1 MGMFQKKLRRTFRK
15 TIPRRI
21 RERLIK
27 KLTMHDITVHEEHI
41 TVNLSF
47 KNFIRVGLEKRLQ
60 VTLTNDQALY
70 ELDYH
75 LHGDSIR
82 IQIPYAIIDQTEG
95 RSAIKM
101 MLGRKRL
108 IVRPDTDAY
117 ERRRSFFSNH
127 RYFNVSIIRGNLSLA
142 NLLPEYRFKTDQPVG
157 LTKLDS
163 RYSQLDFS
171 AEGMDDLTDYEL
183 AFLYQSKLRAM
194 DNASG
199 DASILRVTDFSEV
212 ITGQPDVYLL
222 KEFELVPVRYTGP
235 PFSMDT
241 LNHEITYSTQDG
253 RLTAE
258 ITSHRTD
265 VLAFHSTLEDESVR
279 MHFSIDPTVEL
290 AALLVVDTSTEET
303 FRIPIPEQQTG
314 DSVDVS
320 VPLSPLINN
329 ISRKRF
335 MLETAGSEPV
345 RLQPDIADLETF
357 GFNERLWV
365 PFHHE
370 KFKIWFY
377 RRRDGLLGFKVTR
390 RRLRRQVTK
399 INDFSFEGYIGGDD
413 AFIDSTPYMTFVDRY
428 SEDFTRIE
436 ISSEFT
442 VDLKTVDLIDIK
454 SKDKTIIDVF
464 IEIVHSSGEVL
475 RREKIKYG
483 HSDYRKDNF
492 YDIHEVVDEAGNIH
506 HHLITTTPYNNL
518 KVESFM
524 IPASV
529 DIPEDTSHKDMNI
542 WLLGERYDT
551 AQDNGYALFTWLKE
565 NTNIEAYYVIEE
577 TAGDYAKI
585 KDVENVLA
593 FGSKRHFDLAFRAGV
608 LLGTHDLENLLPY
621 KTARGFFHYEDTVK
635 VFLQHGVLGRKPVEY
650 DKKYYDLPFDLFI
663 VSSEAE
669 KYDVVMRKMGYEE
682 TEVAVTGLARFDHLP
697 HHNATKD
704 ILLMPTWRDW
714 ISTDEAFLKSRY
726 YARYHSLIHNE
737 RLNQLLEENDVHLN
751 FYPHYRAQR
760 YFNEEYLD
768 QGKNIHFIRLGERTV
783 QDLLIE
789 HSLLITDYSSVS
801 FDFTLM
807 NKPVIYYHF
816 DVRQFFRQGRL
827 RPLYQTFIGD
837 MAKTEEDLVDAI
849 EIHIRNGFQ
858 PGAGDLSSI
867 FEYQD
872 HNNRKRI
879 YEAVMEKI
887 NTIED

>member
-1 MGMFQKKLRRTFRK
+1 MGRLKKTLRKIVRK
-15 TIPRRI
+15 TIPRRV
-21 RERLIK
+21 RERLVK
-27 KLTMHDITVHEEHI
+27 KLLMHDITAHEDHI

-60 VTLTNDQALY
+60 VTLSNDQALY
-70 ELDYH
+70 ELDYQ
-75 LHGDSIR
+75 LHNNSIK

-95 RSAIKM
+95 RSTIKM
-101 MLGRKRL
+101 MLGQKRL
-108 IVRPDTDAY
+108 IVRSDVGTY
-117 ERRRSFFSNH
+117 EQRRSFFSNR

-142 NLLPEYRFKTDQPVG
+142 NLLPEYRFKMDQPVE
-157 LTKLDS
+157 LTHLNG
-163 RYSQLDFS
+163 RYSQLELG
-171 AEGMDDLTDYEL
+171 AEGMDDLAEYEL
-183 AFLYQSKLRAM
+183 AFFYQSKLKTM
-194 DNASG
+194 DNAS
-199 DASILRVTDFSEV
+199 DDPSTLQVTDFSEL
-212 ITGQPDVYLL
+212 ITGRPDVYLL
-222 KEFELVPVRYTGP
+222 KDFELVPIRYTGP
-235 PFSMDT
+235 PLSMHT
-241 LNHEITYSTQDG
+241 LNHEITYSERDG

-258 ITSHRTD
+258 VTSHRTE
-265 VLAFHSTLEDESVR
+265 VFEFYSTVEDEAVR
-279 MHFSIDPTVEL
+279 MHFSVDSSVEL
-290 AALLVVDTSTEET
+290 SALLVVDTSTEET
-303 FRIPIPEQQTG
+303 TRIPLPDRQTG
-314 DSVDVS
+314 DGVSVS
-320 VPLSPLINN
+320 VPLSPLITN

-335 MLETAGSEPV
+335 MLETAGAEPI
-345 RLQPDIADLETF
+345 RLQPDISDLETF
-357 GFNERLWV
+357 GFNDRIWV

-377 RRRDGLLGFKVTR
+377 RRRDDLLGFKVTR
-390 RRLRRQVTK
+390 RHLRRQVTG
-399 INDFSFEGYIGGDD
+399 IQDFSFEGYIGGDE

-428 SEDFTRIE
+428 SEDSIRTE

-442 VDLKTVDLIDIK
+442 VDLKTVDLISIK

-464 IEIVHSSGEVL
+464 IEIIHSSGEVL
-475 RREKIKYG
+475 RREKIKYE
-483 HSDYRKDNF
+483 HSDYRKDNY
-492 YDIHEVVDEAGNIH
+492 YDLHEVIDDAGNVH

-518 KVESFM
+518 KIESFM

-529 DIPEDTSHKDMNI
+529 DIPEDTSRKDMNI

-565 NTNIEAYYVIEE
+565 NTDINAYYVIED
-577 TAGDYAKI
+577 TAGDYEKI
-585 KDVENVLA
+585 KDEENVLA
-593 FGSKRHFDLAFRAGV
+593 FGSKQHFDLSFRAGV

-621 KTARGFFHYEDTVK
+621 KTARGFFHYEDTIK

-682 TEVAVTGLARFDHLP
+682 EEVAVTGLARFDHLP
-697 HHNATKD
+697 HHNKTKD

-714 ISTDEAFLKSRY
+714 ISTDEAFFKSRY

-737 RLNQLLEENDVHLN
+737 RLNQLLETHDVHLN

-768 QGKNIHFIRLGERTV
+768 QGENIHFVRLGERTV

-837 MAKTEEDLVDAI
+837 VAKTEEDLVDYI
-849 EIHIRNGFQ
+849 ELYIRNHFQ
-858 PGAGDLSSI
+858 PRTVDLSGI

-872 HNNRKRI
+872 HNNRRRI
-879 YEAVMEKI
+879 YEAVKKKI
-887 NTIED
+887 NTLED